1 MRLGRNH
8 TAEGN
13 PMRFVSGELE
23 LRADDAWRRQMPS
36 RDRRVVTA
44 LTLPLLAAYGYPVK
58 GAAIQ

>member
-1 MRLGRNH
+1 VRLERNH

-23 LRADDAWRRQMPS
+23 LRADDAWHRQMPS

-44 LTLPLLAAYGYPVK
+44 LTLPLLAAYGYHRNGP
-58 GAAIQ
+58 ATP